1 MWKKV
6 ITAIPLILISTLF
19 LMACG
24 EKEAETGEAVSEE
37 TAENGADIEAEASE
51 ESEPEELSGELTL
64 MVWLSYA
71 KDVWQPVADAF
82 MEEHP
87 GVTIK
92 IDAPSPEDDQ
102 NEAFLKKYNTRIMT
116 GDGFDIVD
124 TSVTGMEKYGGEQ
137 GLFVDL
143 YELMDA
149 DVEFRREDYFSC
161 IFEPMETDGKL
172 YELVYSVQPL
182 YVWLNKRLLGRAGLE
197 YTGETVSFRKMYE
210 LYEKVR
216 ESEGERIFLT
226 DSMYGY
232 EGMSAYE
239 DGYFIR
245 NNLIDSDE
253 FTEYLKMR
261 HELYYTSESRTNWS
275 DGTIRIKDD
284 VLCQVGDALRLSYS
298 NLVDSAFTETEDVTG
313 AIIYEGMHGEH
324 YFYNPDALAISS
336 FSGNKELAWEF
347 LKFVVSNRESAPTEI
362 SRISPNSEKVVS
374 MCEGMKPEV
383 RERLMRDIELIDT
396 AAFRDSSLSFSQ
408 QSVYDDYFLNNTITA
423 EECRKELAGR
433 VYLYMNE

>member
-1 MWKKV
+1 MLKK
-6 ITAIPLILISTLF
+6 AIRTIF
-19 LMACG
+19 LMCVLLLIACG
-24 EKEAETGEAVSEE
+24 AERDETKDTDLEKM
-37 TAENGADIEAEASE
+37 AENNADTGTGDSVESKPEA
-51 ESEPEELSGELTL
+51 LTGELTL

-71 KDVWQPVADAF
+71 RDVWQPVADAF

-102 NEAFLKKYNTRIMT
+102 NEIFLQKYNTRIMT

-149 DVEFRREDYFSC
+149 DKEFRREDYFSC

-197 YTGETVSFRKMYE
+197 YTEETISFIEMYE

-239 DGYFIR
+239 DGYFVR
-245 NNLIDSDE
+245 NNQIDSDE
-253 FTEYLKMR
+253 FREYLKMR
-261 HELYYTSESRTNWS
+261 HELYYTSESRTSWS
-275 DGTIRIKDD
+275 DGTIRINDD
-284 VLCQVGDALRLSYS
+284 VLCRVGDALRLPYS
-298 NLVDSAFTETEDVTG
+298 NLVDAAFTETEDVTG
-313 AIIYEGMHGEH
+313 AVVYEGMHGER

-336 FSGNKELAWEF
+336 FSENKELAWEF
-347 LKFVVSNRESAPTEI
+347 LKFVVSNRESESTES
-362 SRISPNSEKVVS
+362 SRISPNREKVVS

-383 RERLMRDIELIDT
+383 SERLMRDIELIDT

-423 EECRKELAGR
+423 EECCKELASR

>member
-1 MWKKV
+1 MWKRV
-6 ITAIPLILISTLF
+6 IIIILVSIL
-19 LMACG
+19 LLAACG
-24 EKEAETGEAVSEE
+24 AERAETGNQDTESTTVEGGDTETEVSREPKPEAL
-37 TAENGADIEAEASE
+37 T
-51 ESEPEELSGELTL
+51 GELTL

-71 KDVWQPVADAF
+71 RDVWQPVADAF

-102 NEAFLKKYNTRIMT
+102 NEVFLQKYNTRIMT

-149 DVEFRREDYFSC
+149 DKEFLREDYFSC

-197 YTGETVSFRKMYE
+197 YTGETISFIEMYE

-239 DGYFIR
+239 DGYFVR
-245 NNLIDSDE
+245 NNQIDSDE
-253 FTEYLKMR
+253 FREYLKMR
-261 HELYYTSESRTNWS
+261 HELYYTSESRTSWS
-275 DGTIRIKDD
+275 DGTIRINDD
-284 VLCQVGDALRLSYS
+284 VLCRVGDALRLPYS
-298 NLVDSAFTETEDVTG
+298 NLVDAAFTETEDVTG
-313 AIIYEGMHGEH
+313 AVVYEGMHGER

-336 FSGNKELAWEF
+336 FSKNKELAWEF
-347 LKFVVSNRESAPTEI
+347 LKFVVSNRESESTES
-362 SRISPNSEKVVS
+362 SRISPNREKVVS

-383 RERLMRDIELIDT
+383 SERLMRDIELIDT

-423 EECRKELAGR
+423 EECCKELASR